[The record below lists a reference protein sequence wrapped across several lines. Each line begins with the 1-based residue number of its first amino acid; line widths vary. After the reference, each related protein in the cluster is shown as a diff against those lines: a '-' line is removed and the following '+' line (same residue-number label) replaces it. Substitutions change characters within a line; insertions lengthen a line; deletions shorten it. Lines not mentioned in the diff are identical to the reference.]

1 MTLLKLSK
9 ALVNNDAS
17 GEKNFG
23 VLTGQVMFATYEGK
37 HHNHW
42 VDLAA
47 YSAIVDMKG
56 TSRYMKTWQRNVH
69 VDDWG
74 RIERTQ
80 FWG

>member
-9 ALVNNDAS
+9 ALVSNDAY

-47 YSAIVDMKG
+47 YSAIVDTRG
-56 TSRYMKTWQRNVH
+56 TSRYDKTWQRNMYA
-69 VDDWG
+69 DDWG
-74 RIERTQ
+74 RIKRTQ
-80 FWG
+80 LWG

>member
-9 ALVNNDAS
+9 AFVNNDAY
-17 GEKNFG
+17 GEKTFG

-37 HHNHW
+37 YHNHW

-56 TSRYMKTWQRNVH
+56 TSRYNRTWH
-69 VDDWG
+69 LSAYADDWG